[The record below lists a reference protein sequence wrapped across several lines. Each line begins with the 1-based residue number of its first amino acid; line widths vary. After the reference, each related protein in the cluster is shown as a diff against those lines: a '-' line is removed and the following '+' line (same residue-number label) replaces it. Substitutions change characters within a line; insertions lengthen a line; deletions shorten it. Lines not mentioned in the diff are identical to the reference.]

1 MDRRSL
7 LLSLSLPTALSWT
20 SAVAPLVATSAPM
33 AAAASSASS
42 AVPRQIRYPLFGGQ
56 EDPFRRYCMEV
67 LKLALELCG
76 VPYRMQPVPQP
87 LGQGQAIRRL
97 SSGQGPVDILWSMTS
112 EARERALLPLRIPL
126 DRGLMGWRLLLVRR
140 ADQQRFA
147 NIRSLDELAA
157 LTAGQ
162 MYDWPDTQILQ
173 ANGLKVGTGSAYASL
188 FAMLERG
195 RTDYFPRSVLEI
207 EDDLARFGAQHDLV
221 IAPGL
226 LLRYPTAFYFF
237 VSPREPRLAD
247 DLSRGME
254 RALSEGSLQA
264 LFKQHMRQHSK
275 RLDLHDRHVLALR
288 NPLLPAATPLRRSE
302 LWEEP
307 GRWSS

>member
-7 LLSLSLPTALSWT
+7 LLRLTLPPALSWT
-20 SAVAPLVATSAPM
+20 
-33 AAAASSASS
+33 AAAAPAVASSASA
-42 AVPRQIRYPLFGGQ
+42 AVSRQIRYPLFGGL

-67 LKLALELCG
+67 LKLAVAHCG
-76 VPYRMQPVPQP
+76 VPYHLQPVPQP
-87 LGQGQAIRRL
+87 IGQGRAIRQL

-112 EARERALLPLRIPL
+112 DVRERELLPLRFPL

-147 NIRSLDELAA
+147 GIRNLDGLASM
-157 LTAGQ
+157 TAGQ
-162 MYDWPDTQILQ
+162 MHDWPDTQILR
-173 ANGLKVGTGSAYASL
+173 ANGLKVGTGSSYSSL

-207 EDDLARFGAQHDLV
+207 EDDLARFGARHDLV

-237 VSPREPRLAD
+237 VSPREPRLAE
-247 DLSRGME
+247 DLSRGLE
-254 RALSEGSLQA
+254 RALSDGSLLA
-264 LFKQHMRQHSK
+264 LFNQYMRTQSK
-275 RLDLHDRHVLALR
+275 RLDLHERHVLALS
-288 NPLLPAATPLRRSE
+288 NPLLPAATPLRRPE

-307 GRWSS
+307 GRGTS